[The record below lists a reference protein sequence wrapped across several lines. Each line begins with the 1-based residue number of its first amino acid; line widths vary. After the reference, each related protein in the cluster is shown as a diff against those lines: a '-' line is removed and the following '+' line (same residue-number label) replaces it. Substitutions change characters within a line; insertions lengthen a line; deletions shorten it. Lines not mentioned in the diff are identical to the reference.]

1 MMKKIIIGALAA
13 TLFFIF
19 GAYFWWQDNLKP
31 VSNSEQ
37 KKTFTISRGEN
48 LDSVSVRLDQEGF
61 VKSALAFKLYVY
73 QSGLK
78 NRIQAGSFYL
88 SASMDLPTIAQN
100 LTHGSQDVWVTFPEG
115 LRREEVADKLTNSLA
130 DFDRQRFLSLTQDD
144 EGSLFPDTYLIPK
157 DVSAQKVREIL
168 LANYEKKV
176 ANLDFS
182 LAGSLNER
190 QVIILASIIEREAR
204 TEKDRK
210 IVAGILLKR
219 INAAWPLQVDATVQY
234 ALGSQR
240 CLGKL
245 DCEWWQPV
253 ISSDLKIISAY
264 NTYTNKGLPPGPI
277 CNPSLSSIKA
287 VLAPTETDFWFYLND
302 STGTMHYGKTAQEHD
317 QNVENYLR

>member
-61 VKSALAFKLYVY
+61 VKSALAFKLFVY

-240 CLGKL
+240 CSGKL

-287 VLAPTETDFWFYLND
+287 VLVPTETDFWFYLND